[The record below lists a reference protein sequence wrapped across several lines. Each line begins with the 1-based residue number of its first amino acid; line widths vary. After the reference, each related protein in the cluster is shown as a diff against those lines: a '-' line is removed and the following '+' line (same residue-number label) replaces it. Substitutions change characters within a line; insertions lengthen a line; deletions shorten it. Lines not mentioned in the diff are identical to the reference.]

1 MLLTSYLSEC
11 VYVGNAFSD
20 LWCHWCALGFVLG
33 PILFYL
39 YILPITHI
47 VLECGV
53 SLQQY
58 ADDTQLDISC
68 SVSDSGSALSTLK
81 SCLAAA
87 FLVLSQWSSSEPW
100 QIWGNNICHLPTPQ
114 LFPRPFVIHILSSSV
129 PISDYITTL
138 GVIQDSNL
146 TLNKHV
152 SSVCKSAYY
161 SIKTLRHIRP
171 VLTCDMA
178 RAVAA
183 SLT

>member
-1 MLLTSYLSEC
+1 MD
-11 VYVGNAFSD
+11 YVMRHRSTVGGALEMFSLPLPFFTGVAHLILIGVRLRWQCF
-20 LWCHWCALGFVLG
+20 LWSLMSLVCPGVRSG

-39 YILPITHI
+39 YILPIAHI

-129 PISDYITTL
+129 PISDYITTRPR
-138 GVIQDSNL
+138 
-146 TLNKHV
+146 
-152 SSVCKSAYY
+152 
-161 SIKTLRHIRP
+161 RHSG
-171 VLTCDMA
+171 L
-178 RAVAA
+178 
-183 SLT
+183 